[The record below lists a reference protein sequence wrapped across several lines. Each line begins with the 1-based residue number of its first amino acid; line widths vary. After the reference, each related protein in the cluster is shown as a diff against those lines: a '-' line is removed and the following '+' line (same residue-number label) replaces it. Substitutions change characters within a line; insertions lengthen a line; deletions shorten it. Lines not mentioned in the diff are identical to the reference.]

1 MGPPLRRGV
10 LRAFLRAATSA
21 RLRLGGAKI
30 RFFVPTPHSHGRNW
44 VIATAVLASG
54 ALLVQRQKIS
64 SAVCDPCFS
73 PPALNRNVSM
83 HAFWMQR
90 HTLHVSVICDP
101 RAAGSRKLGG
111 PLMTLRRRVVT
122 HRQVIPTILDRSGN
136 GPLGSRKVRDFR
148 NHRWYCRNPFIC
160 RSKTSDGSG

>member
-1 MGPPLRRGV
+1 MWAERTSPLFWIEVAMAHNCSKKCVISGTDLALSWAKVGDRHCRARQRGLAGTWQKKFKCR
-10 LRAFLRAATSA
+10 LRSVFFTPCSQSKCVVACFLGAAT
-21 RLRLGGAKI
+21 
-30 RFFVPTPHSHGRNW
+30 
-44 VIATAVLASG
+44 
-54 ALLVQRQKIS
+54 
-64 SAVCDPCFS
+64 
-73 PPALNRNVSM
+73 
-83 HAFWMQR
+83 

-148 NHRWYCRNPFIC
+148 YRPRTFM
-160 RSKTSDGSG
+160 GESG